1 MPSNSNPARSAVRRE
16 ALLPTSVCCASRALV
31 VRAAGRAGRAG
42 RAGSGFSLLG
52 VDAPEA
58 RYIERDRA
66 QLAYQVVG
74 EGGVDVL
81 VVGETAQHFDLCW
94 TDPYIHELFER
105 GASFS
110 RTVYM
115 QPRGFGLSERIR
127 YVPTLEQHAED
138 VLAVMDAVGMRA
150 ATLVGALTTSGVVA
164 LAAARAPECVANLVL
179 FKPIACGPL
188 APDADQ
194 HGWSTGAA
202 ADYTSHWRSA
212 LDRWGSGAV
221 IDAYDPVQ
229 GTGYNRRLMA
239 MLERCSA
246 TPATARQYWEWFV
259 RLDISDVFRAVR
271 SPTRVL
277 SRRPRPPEPEAV
289 VRRVAELIPR
299 PAFTICPRLPRAQP
313 SVQAWMPVWQHVEEA
328 ATGARRSP
336 GADRLPRHDAV
347 HRCRRVHRI
356 ARRGSATPSTA
367 RCARN
372 ARAPRAARGQ
382 RSGGRLVSVTGD
394 GTFSL
399 FDGPTDAVRCADE
412 IRKAAEKLGVCGA
425 RRGASGEL
433 ERTGRNFTGLS
444 VHVGARVGAIAAADE
459 VLVSRAVYD
468 LVAGSGLA
476 FVKRGER
483 TLKGVPGSWHCS
495 RSPPPSSRRRCQRSR
510 STHRSTVPCLPPLV
524 PRPERCAPSCESAT
538 RYNAIAPAP
547 GPVAPSLLSRRPGLL
562 RLTQTGASPRLPS
575 SWTVAD
581 CAPISRPKS
590 LAGELCD
597 QGWPVTHTAAEPHRT
612 PLQQWRIVAIRAA
625 STGVPLAARGLVE
638 RKRWHRPMAT
648 SRRPGFR
655 EGSLWAISASLP
667 SKPIAKAAPGDQE
680 VSTGQLWEGR
690 VAAGIDTRSG
700 CT

>member
-1 MPSNSNPARSAVRRE
+1 MHAGLCRSG
-16 ALLPTSVCCASRALV
+16 
-31 VRAAGRAGRAG
+31 GRSG
-42 RAGSGFSLLG
+42 GSGFSLLG

-58 RYIERDRA
+58 RYIERDGG

-127 YVPTLEQHAED
+127 YVPTLEQHADD

-150 ATLVGALTTSGVVA
+150 ATLVGALTTSGLVA
-164 LAAARAPECVANLVL
+164 LAAARAPERVANLVL

-188 APDADQ
+188 APDAEQ

-202 ADYTSHWRSA
+202 ADYASRWRPA

-246 TPATARQYWEWFV
+246 TPATAQQYWEWFV

-277 SRRPRPPEPEAV
+277 YAPTSPEPEAV
-289 VRRVAELIPR
+289 VRRVAELIPQASLHHLPPT
-299 PAFTICPRLPRAQP
+299 PAGAAIGE
-313 SVQAWMPVWQHVEEA
+313 AWMPVWQHVEEA

-336 GADRLPRHDAV
+336 DADRFLGTMLFTDVVGSTELLARIGDAEYRALRATHERHV
-347 HRCRRVHRI
+347 RLEVE
-356 ARRGSATPSTA
+356 
-367 RCARN
+367 
-372 ARAPRAARGQ
+372 

-412 IRKAAEKLGVCGA
+412 IRKAAEKLGISVRAGVHT
-425 RRGASGEL
+425 GEL
-433 ERTGRNFTGLS
+433 ERTGRDFTGLS
-444 VHVGARVGAIAAADE
+444 VHVGARVGAMAVANE

-476 FVKRGER
+476 FVKRGEH
-483 TLKGVPGSWHCS
+483 TLKGVPGSWHLYALAAAEQPATLPAE
-495 RSPPPSSRRRCQRSR
+495 RSLETPLDRAVLSTARSAPRAMRAVLRVGNALQRYRSR
-510 STHRSTVPCLPPLV
+510 
-524 PRPERCAPSCESAT
+524 A
-538 RYNAIAPAP
+538 
-547 GPVAPSLLSRRPGLL
+547 G
-562 RLTQTGASPRLPS
+562 TGG
-575 SWTVAD
+575 T
-581 CAPISRPKS
+581 
-590 LAGELCD
+590 
-597 QGWPVTHTAAEPHRT
+597 
-612 PLQQWRIVAIRAA
+612 
-625 STGVPLAARGLVE
+625 
-638 RKRWHRPMAT
+638 
-648 SRRPGFR
+648 
-655 EGSLWAISASLP
+655 
-667 SKPIAKAAPGDQE
+667 
-680 VSTGQLWEGR
+680 
-690 VAAGIDTRSG
+690 
-700 CT
+700 